1 MASATVVLWWMTT
14 SHIVACLVLLWR
26 DGRGERYTPYLT
38 AFLAA
43 VVCYLHTHSALA
55 GPPPYSAWVHLLVAA
70 RGALPFAFWAVT
82 RSVFEDGFRLR
93 PVHALPA
100 VGQVALHHAA
110 ILAAKG
116 YFGPGL
122 GVVGVQAVVLLAVAS
137 GCAFALAAILGVL
150 REAPDDLVEARQ
162 RMRVNYVRLAGG
174 YIVLAVLAAWMPVVG
189 RPVPFWRFL
198 DALATYGLILA
209 FSLTQMRLD
218 LGRAPARPPVEASDG
233 LEQQLTD
240 LMEREQFYKTSGLT
254 IGRLAEQLGQPEHKV
269 RALINGRLG
278 FRNFSAFLNG
288 YRLREAARVLS
299 DRTQDDLTVAEI
311 AFALGY
317 QSLGPFN
324 RAFKEAKGQTPS
336 EFRKAS
342 PR

>member
-1 MASATVVLWWMTT
+1 MAAATVVLWWMTT

-26 DGRGERYTPYLT
+26 DGRGERYAPYMA
-38 AFLAA
+38 AFLAT
-43 VVCYLHTHSALA
+43 VVCYLHTHGALA
-55 GPPPYSAWVHLLVAA
+55 APPPYPGWIHVLIAV

-82 RSVFEDGFRLR
+82 RSVFEDGFRLQ
-93 PVHALPA
+93 PLHALPA
-100 VGQVALHHAA
+100 AGQVVLHHAA

-116 YFGPGL
+116 HFGPGL
-122 GVVGVQAVVLLAVAS
+122 GPVGVNAVVLLAVAS
-137 GCAFALAAILGVL
+137 GCAFALLAIRGVL

-174 YIVLAVLAAWMPVVG
+174 YIVLAVLANWIPVAVG
-189 RPVPFWRFL
+189 PVPFWPFL
-198 DALATYGLILA
+198 DAMAIYVLMLA

-218 LGRAPARPPVEASDG
+218 LGRASVRPPVEAPDG
-233 LEQQLTD
+233 LEQRLSD
-240 LMEREQFYKTSGLT
+240 LMEGERFYRTAGLT
-254 IGRLAEQLGQPEHKV
+254 IGRLAERLGQPEHKV

-278 FRNFSAFLNG
+278 FRNFSVFLNS
-288 YRLREAARVLS
+288 YRLREAARALS
-299 DRTQDDLTVAEI
+299 DPAQDHLTVADI

-342 PR
+342 QR